1 MIGGGDE
8 LEVRGGGEF
17 GDEVAGFDEDGAS
30 SRWRFDLVGTDKDSL
45 VRNLMEHVWGCL
57 LTAAI

>member
-1 MIGGGDE
+1 MIGGVDE

-30 SRWRFDLVGTDKDSL
+30 SRWRFDFVGADEVDL
-45 VRNLMEHVWGCL
+45 VRNLMKHVWVFL
-57 LTAAI
+57 LTAAV